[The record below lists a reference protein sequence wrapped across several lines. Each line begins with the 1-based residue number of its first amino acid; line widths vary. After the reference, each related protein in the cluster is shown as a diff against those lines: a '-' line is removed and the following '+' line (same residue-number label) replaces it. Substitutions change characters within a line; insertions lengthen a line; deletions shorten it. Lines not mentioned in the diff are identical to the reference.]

1 MARKASD
8 YTRYSIYS
16 ERDPNSGSYQIP
28 PYEKDIRNIVNN
40 AVKSALP
47 EGAYFKLGE
56 KHLDQSG
63 RVRYDVYF
71 HKEDA
76 GIVGKSLRTA
86 ENEFKFAGS
95 TANRYHI
102 TQARPVTDDEA
113 KLLSKEER
121 TQERAQEKAERQAE
135 QKKSEKRARD
145 TISHLMGIYG
155 AILTVV
161 NITRRILTNIMK
173 QAEQATR
180 DNLTASN
187 LGMGYEAVRMYSYME
202 KTHGMKEGTV
212 TGAVNDIQTKFGN
225 ITKLDDNALKDLAV
239 VMGSEIEEM
248 ATMGLGA
255 SNPEKVL
262 GAILDSFNEKANS
275 GYNSVGQYVGEQQA
289 RRELYSY
296 LNRIS
301 PQVADIF
308 ATMQEEQHNINSLF
322 RNQAS
327 TWEGFKNLT
336 PIYAGN
342 NLDGIDWNSLATLGN
357 EMKLVQSHL
366 KSIKDSIGANFSN
379 ELFKLLKFVNNL
391 RIFMSETDNRK
402 LNAENTAKNNAEIN
416 RVNNILSKYENIP
429 FASMSPQE
437 QSFVATLKHYK
448 ESLEKENNEK
458 YVGDATL
465 PYEVLRQDVKDN
477 LPLYLYDRLNN
488 PTAQEIKETYEAYN
502 GKLGLFGGD
511 LDLEKAKE
519 KYAETIERPKLNEAK
534 IKANAENERL
544 KKEVDKQK
552 SVVKKRLRKRYGGRL
567 GVSDGAI
574 IEAIAT
580 AEVYGIDTGITD
592 ADTSDQVKQKL
603 YNAGL
608 LTKGN
613 TNNET
618 MKTDTW
624 SFNSK
629 ILKDYK
635 AKPEDFMGGSTTEIN
650 EDDFWLWWYKNG
662 GLNRIKEHQQQYIIE
677 QEKAKVQETPAGALW
692 LYEESSPA
700 NIGKTYAGQTGNVK
714 GVMDYS
720 SGVPVYKLLIDVQ
733 TDKGKKTLEILSQ
746 ENVTNST
753 GDVGRFIITRTGEV
767 QLFPTQGET
776 TSETTNG

>member
-102 TQARPVTDDEA
+102 TRARPVTDDEA

-121 TQERAQEKAERQAE
+121 SQERAQEKAERQAE

-187 LGMGYEAVRMYSYME
+187 LGMDYNSVRMYSYME

-225 ITKLDDNALKDLAV
+225 ITKLDKKALEDLAV
-239 VMGSEIEEM
+239 VMGNKIEEM

-262 GAILDSFNEKANS
+262 GAILDSFNEKANA

-366 KSIKDSIGANFSN
+366 KSIKESIGANFAN
-379 ELFKLLKFVNNL
+379 KLFKSLKFINNL

-402 LNAENTAKNNAEIN
+402 LNAENRAKNNAELD
-416 RVNNILSKYENIP
+416 RVNNLLSKYENIP
-429 FASMSPQE
+429 TTSLSPQE
-437 QSFVATLKHYK
+437 QSFVATLKQYK

-458 YVGDATL
+458 YIGDATL

-488 PTAQEIKETYEAYN
+488 PTAQEIKATYEAYN

-511 LDLEKAKE
+511 VDIAKAKREYYDSLPTKAQKKAEKLAKEANKEQDELLEKTQKE
-519 KYAETIERPKLNEAK
+519 
-534 IKANAENERL
+534 L
-544 KKEVDKQK
+544 KKKYK
-552 SVVKKRLRKRYGGRL
+552 GFKNL
-567 GVSDGAI
+567 GVSSAQI
-574 IEAIAT
+574 TEAMAIA
-580 AEVYGIDTGITD
+580 EVFGIETGITD
-592 ADTSDQVKQKL
+592 EDTTAEVKEKL
-603 YNAGL
+603 EKAGL
-608 LTKGN
+608 VARDNPTL
-613 TNNET
+613 
-618 MKTDTW
+618 KTDTW
-624 SFNSK
+624 H
-629 ILKDYK
+629 ITDLARQYK
-635 AKPEDFMGGSTTEIN
+635 NQKHTSDEFYESAEVN

-677 QEKAKVQETPAGALW
+677 QEKAKVKDTPAGALW

-700 NIGKTYAGQTGNVK
+700 NVGKTYAGQTGNVR
-714 GVMDYS
+714 GVMDTS
-720 SGVPVYKLLIDVQ
+720 SGVTVYKLLIDVQ

-746 ENVTNST
+746 EGVTNTT
-753 GDVGRFIITRTGEV
+753 GNVGRFTITPTGEV

-776 TSETTNG
+776 TSETMNG